1 MPLDGLGSTCATV
14 SNAASR
20 SNPERDWEPSIF
32 GLVGIDFCNQVV
44 NKEFLVSMSHHL
56 MLIASL
62 PFVHTAR
69 RFNRLNGPANSR
81 DCPFSY
87 FDRGARTGV
96 SFIV

>member
-14 SNAASR
+14 PNPASLAIL
-20 SNPERDWEPSIF
+20 ERDWESSIF

-69 RFNRLNGPANSR
+69 RFNRLNGPANSHNCSLSYL
-81 DCPFSY
+81 DCGT
-87 FDRGARTGV
+87 RMGV
-96 SFIV
+96 SFTV